1 MKTPLRLVKE
11 MSGEALQLM
20 STALGIHLAFWAW
33 VASEQ
38 ASDGFWLNTH
48 SKSAVGRIYLN
59 ITITDYHFQMMV
71 KFCPSIYLALNSILR
86 KRHRQ

>member
-48 SKSAVGRIYLN
+48 SKSLVSRIYLN
-59 ITITDYHFQMMV
+59 ITDYHFQMMV
-71 KFCPSIYLALNSILR
+71 KFYPSIYLALNSILR